1 MCCVTRS
8 ALCWTSIASWNLSKA
23 ICAHIFMCFSI
34 CNCSLMRLIRLHGM
48 LKMRSRNAAS
58 GDQPAL
64 HVGII
69 LDVLQYHSR
78 YNHRSPI
85 YDMHPMFSHQRDG
98 WQLQTR
104 FGDVGGDWFP
114 ACSALPSL
122 DDDQDEVLMQ
132 SVLDHDTQLTC
143 LWNIHEQCWKLVQ
156 VKIPVYFSTGA
167 SLNEEVTKGW
177 GCVSA
182 VQQSVRVE
190 GVFVEPENKRTALSG
205 ADECLFS
212 LELLVIKSRETVLL
226 WGQLLCSPFLSNQ
239 WTPPPHHSSSSL
251 LQQDRFLIIA
261 SPSSLCMEG

>member
-156 VKIPVYFSTGA
+156 VKIPVYFFHRSIIKWGSDKGLRVRFSGA
-167 SLNEEVTKGW
+167 AECEGW
-177 GCVSA
+177 GGVCGAGKQAHSA
-182 VQQSVRVE
+182 LGRRWMS
-190 GVFVEPENKRTALSG
+190 FLSG
-205 ADECLFS
+205 
-212 LELLVIKSRETVLL
+212 
-226 WGQLLCSPFLSNQ
+226 
-239 WTPPPHHSSSSL
+239 
-251 LQQDRFLIIA
+251 IA
-261 SPSSLCMEG
+261 GN